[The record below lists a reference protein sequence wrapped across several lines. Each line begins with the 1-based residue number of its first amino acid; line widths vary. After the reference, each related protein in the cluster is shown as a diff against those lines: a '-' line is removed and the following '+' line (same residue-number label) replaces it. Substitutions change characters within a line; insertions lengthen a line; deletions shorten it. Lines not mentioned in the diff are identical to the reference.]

1 MALKQTFQTEDNFGH
16 PVTLTDTYCR
26 VSRVVGDKTLLHFN
40 VEVLNTEK
48 NRVFMEKS
56 YSFTPSVAGDAT
68 NFIAQAY
75 DHLAALDEYAGAVN
89 C

>member
-26 VSRVVGDKTLLHFN
+26 VSRIVGDKALMHFN
-40 VEVLNTEK
+40 IEVLNAEK
-48 NRVFMEKS
+48 NRVFMEKP
-56 YSFTPSVAGDAT
+56 YSFTPSVAEDAA

-75 DHLAALDEYAGAVN
+75 EHLKTLDEYAGAVN

>member
-26 VSRVVGDKTLLHFN
+26 VSRVIGDKTLMHFN

-48 NRVFMEKS
+48 NRVYMEKS
-56 YSFTPSVAGDAT
+56 YSFVPAVDGNSA

-75 DHLAALDEYAGAVN
+75 EHLKTLDEYAGAVN